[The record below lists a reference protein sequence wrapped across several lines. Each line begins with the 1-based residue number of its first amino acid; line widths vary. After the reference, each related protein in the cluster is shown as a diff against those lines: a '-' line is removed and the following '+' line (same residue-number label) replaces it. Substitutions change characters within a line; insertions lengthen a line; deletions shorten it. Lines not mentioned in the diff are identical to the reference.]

1 MKQTALFES
10 HKESR
15 AKFVNFAGFELP
27 ILYQDSGIIKEHLSV
42 REFCGI
48 FDVSHMGQAIITG
61 DKCEDFLSYITP
73 TNFVNTE
80 ISKAKYTVLLNE
92 KASII
97 DDLIFYKLA
106 NDKFLVI
113 FNAARKDVDIEWMS
127 VKSKQFNCEFTFL
140 ENQQLVALQGPKAE
154 EIIKNVVN
162 LDLTGFSFMSVR
174 EIDYNGETIFISR
187 SGYTGE
193 DGFEISASSQNIQP
207 IWNDILKHG
216 VKPIGLGARDSL
228 RMEMGFPLYGSDL
241 SEQINIGNSNLKW
254 IISSNDNF
262 IGKDQIDKEP
272 NSKRLAIKLDD
283 KGILREKM
291 DLYAEDQTTKIGS
304 TTSGCFAPSLNYSI
318 GQAYINTEY
327 ATIGSDIYVDIRG
340 KLKKARIVSLNFFKK
355 EINAKT

>member
-1 MKQTALFES
+1 
-10 HKESR
+10 
-15 AKFVNFAGFELP
+15 
-27 ILYQDSGIIKEHLSV
+27 
-42 REFCGI
+42 
-48 FDVSHMGQAIITG
+48 MGQAVITG
-61 DKCEDFLSYITP
+61 EKCEDFLSYITP
-73 TNFVNTE
+73 TNFINTP
-80 ISKAKYTVLLNE
+80 IGKAKYTVLLNE

-127 VKSKQFNCEFTFL
+127 SKSKQFNCEFSFL
-140 ENQQLVALQGPKAE
+140 ENQQLVALQGPKAKE
-154 EIIKNVVN
+154 VIQNVVEIE
-162 LDLTGFSFMSVR
+162 LAEFSFMSIR
-174 EIDYNGETIFISR
+174 EVSYNGEIIYISR

-193 DGFEISASSQNIQP
+193 DGFEISASGQNIQP
-207 IWNDILKHG
+207 IWNDILKHD

-262 IGKDQIDKEP
+262 IGKDQIDNEP
-272 NSKRLAIKLDD
+272 NSKRLAIKLDE

-291 DLYAEDQTTKIGS
+291 DLYAEDQQTKIGL

-318 GQAYINTEY
+318 GQAYINIEF
-327 ATIGSDIYVDIRG
+327 AKIGTDIYVDIRG
-340 KLKKARIVSLNFFKK
+340 KLKKAQIVGLNFFKK
-355 EINAKT
+355 EITAKT

>member
-10 HKESR
+10 HKESK

-42 REFCGI
+42 RESCGI
-48 FDVSHMGQAIITG
+48 FDVSHMGQALITG
-61 DKCEDFLSYITP
+61 AKSEELLSYITP
-73 TNFVNTE
+73 TNFINTE
-80 ISKAKYTVLLNE
+80 IGKAKYTVLLNE
-92 KASII
+92 NASII

-113 FNAARKDVDIEWMS
+113 FNAARKDVDINWIS
-127 VKSKQFNCEFTFL
+127 KKSEDFNCVFTFL
-140 ENQQLVALQGPKAE
+140 ENQQLIALQGPKSE
-154 EIIKNVVN
+154 EVIKNV
-162 LDLTGFSFMSVR
+162 LDINLTGVSFMSVR
-174 EIDYNGETIFISR
+174 EINYNGETLYISR

-193 DGFEISASSQNIQP
+193 DGFEISASSKNIKP
-207 IWNDILKHG
+207 IWNDILKQG

-262 IGKDQIDKEP
+262 IGKNQIDNDPKT
-272 NSKRLAIKLDD
+272 KRLAIKLDD

-291 DLYAEDQTTKIGS
+291 DLYAADQKTKIGS

-318 GQAYINTEY
+318 GQGYINTEF
-327 ATIGSDIYVDIRG
+327 AQIGSDIYVDIRG
-340 KLKKARIVSLNFFKK
+340 KLKKATIVGLNFFKK
-355 EINAKT
+355 EISAKT